1 MRVDAGRAAPRSI
14 RAALTT
20 FTAVAIV
27 LAGST
32 ARADA
37 AGHERAVALF
47 EEGGKLLESGH
58 CAEAIPKLR
67 ESLEAESSV
76 GARGA
81 LSACDEASDPAN
93 AWRILKE
100 AASLATANRDDRLQ
114 SIEARAASLEKALPT
129 IRVSVP
135 TVLLDEPAFEL
146 HMDGK
151 PIDKSYLRSG
161 VLVTTAGAHQLDA
174 TAPMRHWS
182 ATVNADV
189 KAPGQTRVL
198 MEPDAC
204 QSRVDY
210 TLPPPEPAGSS
221 RRMLGLTIGG
231 VGVAGIATGAIFGV
245 IALNKRN
252 AIQNACGGNM
262 GNCSAPAGSLDLDRQ
277 SEKTTATV
285 STVAFIA
292 GGAALVGGGLLY
304 FTAPSATKTGQLRI
318 APQVGKKDA
327 ALSVMGA
334 W

>member
-1 MRVDAGRAAPRSI
+1 MRVDAGRAAPRSV
-14 RAALTT
+14 RAALAT
-20 FTAVAIV
+20 FTAVALV

-37 AGHERAVALF
+37 ASHERAVALF
-47 EEGGKLLESGH
+47 EEGGKLLEAGH
-58 CAEAIPKLR
+58 CDQAIPKLR

-76 GARGA
+76 GARVA
-81 LSACDEASDPAN
+81 LSACYEATDPVN

-100 AASLATANRDDRLQ
+100 AASLANANRDDRLQ
-114 SIEARAASLEKALPT
+114 SIETRATTLEKTLPT
-129 IRVSVP
+129 IHVSVP
-135 TVLLDEPAFEL
+135 AALLDEPAFEL

-151 PIDKSYLRSG
+151 PVDKSYLRSG
-161 VLVTTAGAHQLDA
+161 VLVATAGAHQLEA

-189 KAPGQTRVL
+189 KAPGQARVL

-204 QSRVDY
+204 PARVDY

-231 VGVAGIATGAIFGV
+231 VGVAGIATGAVFGV

-252 AIQNACGGNM
+252 EIQSACGGNM
-262 GNCSAPAGSLDLDRQ
+262 GSCAAPAGSLDLDRQ

-285 STVAFIA
+285 STVAFI
-292 GGAALVGGGLLY
+292 GGAVALVGGGLLY
-304 FTAPSATKTGQLRI
+304 FTAPSATKTGQLRVG
-318 APQVGKKDA
+318 PQVGKKDA
-327 ALSVMGA
+327 SLTVMGA